1 MTNSNDYF
9 IQRGKQIERK
19 KRIVTYISVASFGG
33 SILFGGINFV
43 QQALQKP
50 QQPVVVQSTESQ
62 LQTQVKGYELVL
74 QREPNNQMALEKLS
88 IIRLNSGDNQGAIAL
103 LEKLSQQHP
112 DRQDYK
118 TLLTNVQTKTRQNNH
133 P

>member
-1 MTNSNDYF
+1 
-9 IQRGKQIERK
+9 
-19 KRIVTYISVASFGG
+19 
-33 SILFGGINFV
+33 V

>member
-1 MTNSNDYF
+1 MANSNDYF
-9 IQRGKQIERK
+9 IQRGKQLERK
-19 KRIVTYISVASFGG
+19 KRIVTYISFASFGG

-43 QQALQKP
+43 QQAMQKP
-50 QQPVVVQSTESQ
+50 QQPVVVKSAESE

-74 QREPNNQMALEKLS
+74 QKEPNNQNAMEKLA
-88 IIRLNSGDNQGAIAL
+88 ILRLKLGDEKGAIAL

-118 TLLTNVQTKTRQNNH
+118 TLLTQVKQKTQQSNH

>member
-118 TLLTNVQTKTRQNNH
+118 TLLTNVQTKTRQSNH

>member
-118 TLLTNVQTKTRQNNH
+118 ILLTNVQTKTRQNNH